1 MKPELQEIIMRKTHH
16 TAGLL
21 AASAFA
27 LTLGVSAVA
36 HADAGQYINDA
47 AITTK
52 VKAALLSDSQLKQA
66 TKVSVETNQGIVQL
80 TGSVD
85 SKSQESEAVS
95 AANKVD
101 GVKSVK
107 DLLSVKSST
116 QQQDE

>member
-1 MKPELQEIIMRKTHH
+1 MRKNLK
-16 TAGLL
+16 TAGFL
-21 AASAFA
+21 AISAFA
-27 LTLGVSAVA
+27 LTLGISSIAS
-36 HADAGQYINDA
+36 ADAGQYISDA

-52 VKAALLSDSQLKQA
+52 VKAALLSDSQLKA
-66 TKVSVETNQGIVQL
+66 TKVSVETTQGVVQL

-107 DLLSVKSST
+107 DLLSVKSGT

>member
-1 MKPELQEIIMRKTHH
+1 MRKNLK
-16 TAGLL
+16 TAGFL
-21 AASAFA
+21 ATSAFA
-27 LTLGVSAVA
+27 LTLGVSSIAS
-36 HADAGQYINDA
+36 ADAGQYISDA

-52 VKAALLSDSQLKQA
+52 VKAALLSDSQLKA
-66 TKVSVETNQGIVQL
+66 TKVSVETTQGVVQL

-107 DLLSVKSST
+107 DLLSVKSGT